1 MKKMK
6 NIAVCIMAAWWF
18 AACGNPVTSPERV
31 DEWPDIYPDY
41 IGVTIPATIAP
52 MNFNCIGGAY
62 ERVDVTVTGGKSG
75 EMHVNDKIVS
85 FPQDAWQ
92 ELLEENKGDSLLFT
106 VCIRKDGEWKQYRSF
121 PMYVSPYPID
131 YGVVY
136 RKLAPGYEVYSKMG
150 IARLHF
156 ESSPFLPARSAS
168 VPEVLQAIP
177 LLLQVPASEPAYPW
191 KERRDLDADR
201 REARNAGYE
210 NGFHSLCGGVP
221 LLASKR
227 QIYCLFCQQ
236 YAPVFPCGE
245 G

>member
-1 MKKMK
+1 MK

-106 VCIRKDGEWKQYRSF
+106 VSIR
-121 PMYVSPYPID
+121 
-131 YGVVY
+131 
-136 RKLAPGYEVYSKMG
+136 
-150 IARLHF
+150 
-156 ESSPFLPARSAS
+156 
-168 VPEVLQAIP
+168 
-177 LLLQVPASEPAYPW
+177 
-191 KERRDLDADR
+191 
-201 REARNAGYE
+201 
-210 NGFHSLCGGVP
+210 
-221 LLASKR
+221 
-227 QIYCLFCQQ
+227 
-236 YAPVFPCGE
+236 
-245 G
+245 

>member
-1 MKKMK
+1 M
-6 NIAVCIMAAWWF
+6 VVS
-18 AACGNPVTSPERV
+18 ACGNPVTSPERV

-92 ELLEENKGDSLLFT
+92 ELWRRTRVIAFCLRYVSGKTASGT
-106 VCIRKDGEWKQYRSF
+106 VPLF

-150 IARLHF
+150 IYERDLASF
-156 ESSPFLPARSAS
+156 EER
-168 VPEVLQAIP
+168 P
-177 LLLQVPASEPAYPW
+177 LLENTMVPACA
-191 KERRDLDADR
+191 
-201 REARNAGYE
+201 
-210 NGFHSLCGGVP
+210 
-221 LLASKR
+221 
-227 QIYCLFCQQ
+227 
-236 YAPVFPCGE
+236 
-245 G
+245 

>member
-1 MKKMK
+1 MK

-131 YGVVY
+131 YRGGIPLSWLPDM
-136 RKLAPGYEVYSKMG
+136 KF
-150 IARLHF
+150 IARWAFIERDLASF
-156 ESSPFLPARSAS
+156 EER
-168 VPEVLQAIP
+168 P
-177 LLLQVPASEPAYPW
+177 LLENTMVPGMCPELSCFQQNKSGPSEPCISV
-191 KERRDLDADR
+191 ERT
-201 REARNAGYE
+201 
-210 NGFHSLCGGVP
+210 
-221 LLASKR
+221 
-227 QIYCLFCQQ
+227 
-236 YAPVFPCGE
+236 E
-245 G
+245 GP

>member
-1 MKKMK
+1 MK

-62 ERVDVTVTGGKSG
+62 ECVDVTVTGGKSG

-131 YGVVY
+131 YGASWLPDM
-136 RKLAPGYEVYSKMG
+136 KF
-150 IARLHF
+150 IARWAFMSVTL
-156 ESSPFLPARSAS
+156 LRSRS
-168 VPEVLQAIP
+168 VPCWRIP
-177 LLLQVPASEPAYPW
+177 WCRACA
-191 KERRDLDADR
+191 
-201 REARNAGYE
+201 
-210 NGFHSLCGGVP
+210 
-221 LLASKR
+221 
-227 QIYCLFCQQ
+227 
-236 YAPVFPCGE
+236 
-245 G
+245 

>member
-1 MKKMK
+1 MK

-150 IARLHF
+150 IYERDLASF
-156 ESSPFLPARSAS
+156 EER
-168 VPEVLQAIP
+168 P
-177 LLLQVPASEPAYPW
+177 LLENTMVPGMCLNCHAFNKNKSGPSEPAYPW

>member
-1 MKKMK
+1 MK

-136 RKLAPGYEVYSKMG
+136 RKLAPGYEVYSG
-150 IARLHF
+150 H
-156 ESSPFLPARSAS
+156 
-168 VPEVLQAIP
+168 VPELSCFQQNKSGP
-177 LLLQVPASEPAYPW
+177 SEPAYPW

-210 NGFHSLCGGVP
+210 NGFHSLCGCIP

-227 QIYCLFCQQ
+227 KIHCLFRQQ